1 MPSCNGINT
10 SAANAANILNADTV
24 GSYPGALTPDAL
36 MIYLQTRLESVDNQI
51 NQIFDQQQKM
61 EKIRSL
67 LNKIQDE
74 LNKLNDKADQDQ
86 LQGTQHGGNLPLN
99 ALDPQALY
107 AYAMSQ
113 VNRTQHG
120 GDPQGFEAK
129 IEGLL
134 DQIAELDPHLADQ
147 MRTDMRSEGQI
158 LWVEDGLYWSKEVS
172 ASKDYVNSM
181 LKDIE
186 ASAQMNM
193 IRLQSMMSSR
203 QTAIQLSTNL
213 INNLHE
219 GAKSIVGNIR

>member
-1 MPSCNGINT
+1 MST
-10 SAANAANILNADTV
+10 SAINSAAATATSILNADTT

-36 MIYLQTRLESVDNQI
+36 MVYLQTRLESVDGQI
-51 NQIFDQQQKM
+51 SQIFAQQQKM

-67 LNKIQDE
+67 LNRIQDE
-74 LNKLNDKADQDQ
+74 LNKLNDKGQDGQ
-86 LQGTQHGGNLPLN
+86 LLGIQHGGG
-99 ALDPQALY
+99 PQDY
-107 AYAMSQ
+107 
-113 VNRTQHG
+113 
-120 GDPQGFEAK
+120 EAK

-134 DQIAELDPHLADQ
+134 DQIAELDPHLANQ
-147 MRTDMRSEGQI
+147 MRTDMRTEGQI
-158 LWVEDGLYWSKEVS
+158 LWVEDGLYFSKEVS

-186 ASAQMNM
+186 SSAQMNM

-219 GAKSIVGNIR
+219 GTKSIVGNIR

>member
-1 MPSCNGINT
+1 MTMPSCNGINT

-74 LNKLNDKADQDQ
+74 LNKLNDKAEQGQ
-86 LQGTQHGGNLPLN
+86 LQGTKHGGG
-99 ALDPQALY
+99 PQDY
-107 AYAMSQ
+107 
-113 VNRTQHG
+113 
-120 GDPQGFEAK
+120 EAK

-158 LWVEDGLYWSKEVS
+158 LWVEDGLYWSQEVS
-172 ASKDYVNSM
+172 TSKDYVNSM

>member
-1 MPSCNGINT
+1 MPSCNAINT
-10 SAANAANILNADTV
+10 AAANAASILNVDTV

-36 MIYLQTRLESVDNQI
+36 MVYLQTRLESVDGQI
-51 NQIFDQQQKM
+51 SQIFAQQQKM

-67 LNKIQDE
+67 LNRIQDE
-74 LNKLNDKADQDQ
+74 LNKLNDKGEEGQ
-86 LQGTQHGGNLPLN
+86 LLGTYHEQTG
-99 ALDPQALY
+99 
-107 AYAMSQ
+107 
-113 VNRTQHG
+113 
-120 GDPQGFEAK
+120 PQGYEAK

-134 DQIAELDPHLADQ
+134 NEIAELDPHLADQ
-147 MRTDMRSEGQI
+147 MRTDMRSNGQI
-158 LWVEDGLYWSKEVS
+158 LWVQDGLYYAKEVS
-172 ASKDYVNSM
+172 ASKDYVSSM

-219 GAKSIVGNIR
+219 GTKSVVGNIR